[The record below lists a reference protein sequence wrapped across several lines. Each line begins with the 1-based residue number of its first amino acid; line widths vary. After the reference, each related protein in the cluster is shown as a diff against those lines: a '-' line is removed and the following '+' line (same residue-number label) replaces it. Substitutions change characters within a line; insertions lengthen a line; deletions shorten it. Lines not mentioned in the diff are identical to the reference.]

1 MLRSNSSHGGFT
13 GSASRSSPSP
23 RTNPSQVRRFQNNY
37 NEPDH
42 PARGAAG
49 YALNDLEFP
58 PPPADL
64 PPPPE
69 SPRRLHDL
77 ATPPPRPS
85 PSPRTRRRV
94 GPDFSNLENIP
105 DRISRPGRRN
115 RDASSDSCESG
126 LSDGVVRY
134 QPRKSP
140 VSPLSENRTL
150 GSPAVA
156 SLSSPGSGLEPNT
169 NSLISDQVSCLIRK
183 ALKEP
188 TKWSC
193 CKAKTLYN
201 TLKGHV
207 GRRRFFW
214 SFLRFSTTSKNILS
228 LLLISFKG

>member
-13 GSASRSSPSP
+13 GSANRSSPSP

-42 PARGAAG
+42 AARGGVG

-69 SPRRLHDL
+69 SPRRLHDI

-94 GPDFSNLENIP
+94 GPDFSNVENIP
-105 DRISRPGRRN
+105 ERVSRPGRRN

-126 LSDGVVRY
+126 RSDGVVRY
-134 QPRKSP
+134 QHQKSP

-169 NSLISDQVSCLIRK
+169 NSIITDQVS
-183 ALKEP
+183 
-188 TKWSC
+188 
-193 CKAKTLYN
+193 
-201 TLKGHV
+201 TLKIKQSRVVCSLHGCKKSPV
-207 GRRRFFW
+207 Y
-214 SFLRFSTTSKNILS
+214 LMTLST
-228 LLLISFKG
+228 G